1 MNCGKV
7 PQPGARSTPFGG
19 ARAAGTGKLWSVCI
33 TVYAAHN
40 TRGQRRGGKVP
51 QPGARSTP
59 FGVARAAGTG
69 KLWSVCITIYAAH
82 N

>member
-7 PQPGARSTPFGG
+7 PLPSAHANAPPG
-19 ARAAGTGKLWSVCI
+19 
-33 TVYAAHN
+33 
-40 TRGQRRGGKVP
+40 
-51 QPGARSTP
+51 
-59 FGVARAAGTG
+59 GVRAAGTG

>member
-1 MNCGKV
+1 MNC
-7 PQPGARSTPFGG
+7 
-19 ARAAGTGKLWSVCI
+19 
-33 TVYAAHN
+33 
-40 TRGQRRGGKVP
+40 GKVP